1 VPRTREAI
9 ISAARAQFAERG
21 YDRASV
27 RSVAGA
33 AGVDPA
39 MVRYFFRSKLGLFA
53 QVVGLSG
60 DLSDQVRAAFAGD
73 RERIGERVAR
83 LVVSQ
88 LEDPSGRERLIALVR
103 AASSEPEAA
112 RRVREDFGL
121 GHREMIAST
130 EADAGRLGAV
140 LISATVLGLVVGRC
154 IVGLEPLVSAPP
166 EELVL
171 ALAPAFQQLL
181 TGAS

>member
-1 VPRTREAI
+1 VPGTREAI

-21 YDRASV
+21 YDRTSV

-39 MVRYFFRSKLGLFA
+39 MVRYFFGSKLGLFA

-60 DLSDQVRAAFAGD
+60 DLSDQVRAAFGGD

-121 GHREMIAST
+121 GHPEMIGSI
-130 EADAGRLGAV
+130 EADAGPLGAV
-140 LISATVLGLVVGRC
+140 LISATVLGLVFGRC

-166 EELVL
+166 DELVL

-181 TGAS
+181 TGTS